1 MSGQLLK
8 LSADTLQEMYKEH
21 ITTIRAGLLL
31 AICGRVKLTGEG
43 QWQVKGQE
51 AHGGK
56 TYAYTVSILSVYT
69 DSYWTCDCQNFKN
82 ATPQNI
88 DFMDSHAKH
97 LCKHIAAVAICR
109 GAAIKGLYPE
119 PETNI
124 YDTISNIVATQHL
137 PAPGQAWLIPGSPVK
152 LARVDLSGRDVVVLQ
167 TRRTRSA
174 PLITWVSNPALP
186 GRGMWHLKHDSFE
199 IYCDFVEKAFGV
211 TVKRQEL

>member
-56 TYAYTVSILSVYT
+56 TYAYTVT
-69 DSYWTCDCQNFKN
+69 DTGGAWSCDCQNFKN
-82 ATPQNI
+82 GQLQNI
-88 DFMDSHAKH
+88 DFMGSRTKH
-97 LCKHIAAVAICR
+97 LCKHIAAVAVCR
-109 GAAIKGLYPE
+109 GAALKGLYPE
-119 PETNI
+119 PETSLYN
-124 YDTISNIVATQHL
+124 TLSNIVAAQHL
-137 PAPGQAWLIPGSPVK
+137 PAPKEAWLIPGSPVK